1 MVDLPLPDCPTN
13 ARTLP
18 GSMLRL
24 KSLQEQWWHHGHC
37 RLKCCGGSPEPL
49 QPCTS
54 GVLCCRGSQGISQAV
69 SS

>member
-1 MVDLPLPDCPTN
+1 MVDLPLPDCPTS

-24 KSLQEQWWHHGHC
+24 KSLQEQPDHRCHFC
-37 RLKCCGGSPEPL
+37 LKCCGASLEPL

-54 GVLCCRGSQGISQAV
+54 GAFAAEAAEAHHRHLHI
-69 SS
+69 